1 MPNRSGLKKVTKTV
15 RGKKGMVK
23 RSYWVRGK
31 QAVGGAVRK
40 VGNFVNR
47 HHRKFLGAAALVGG
61 AALAYKHRNSI
72 SHGASLIKQAHEE
85 GKRISRRE
93 RLRTGHPDRAAQ
105 GHDTSEVAV
114 RKAGRAGYMK
124 GVMNSELGKR
134 YQNWRGAPM
143 TDAQGRVHGRVKR
156 I

>member
-1 MPNRSGLKKVTKTV
+1 MPNRAGLKKITKTV
-15 RGKKGMVK
+15 RGKKGVVR

-31 QAVGGAVRK
+31 TAVGGAVRK

-61 AALAYKHRNSI
+61 AALAYKHRAKFQ
-72 SHGASLIKQAHEE
+72 HGAELLKKAHEE

-93 RLRTGHPDRAAQ
+93 RLRTAHPDRAAQ
-105 GHDTSEVAV
+105 GHDTSEAAV

-134 YQNWRGAPM
+134 YQNWRGSPM
-143 TDAQGRVHGRVKR
+143 RDSQGNAHGRVKR